1 LADKRSWT
9 AILIAVAAGLLI
21 GFTASTLAY
30 RYRLIR
36 VPRLNAIE
44 RLDRD
49 VHLSPEQRAKVFE
62 LMGQSRV
69 RIDELRRDY
78 RRKRRAVFAETYRS
92 IREVLTAK
100 QQADF
105 DRTFPPPRALLQ
117 RAEPQ
122 TP

>member
-1 LADKRSWT
+1 L

-30 RYRLIR
+30 RNRLMR

-49 VHLSPEQRAKVFE
+49 VSLSPEQRAQVLK
-62 LMGQSRV
+62 LMRQSRV
-69 RIDELRRDY
+69 RIDELRREY
-78 RRKRRAVFAETYRS
+78 RRKRRAVFAETYQN
-92 IREVLTAK
+92 IRGVLTAE

-105 DRTFPPPRALLQ
+105 DRAFPPPRALM
-117 RAEPQ
+117 RRPEPQ
-122 TP
+122 TR

>member
-1 LADKRSWT
+1 M
-9 AILIAVAAGLLI
+9 
-21 GFTASTLAY
+21 
-30 RYRLIR
+30 
-36 VPRLNAIE
+36 PRLNAIE